1 MQNFDFSQNNK
12 SHYNDFVTQDLHHYT
27 IAQNAIPHS
36 NAHSQRK
43 AHRMLT
49 AIIALIIISFT
60 AGIVVGI
67 KFATGNTRTI
77 IDPHTKMALSNA
89 AQKAKTIMAPQK
101 EPQFTKTE
109 YPFTIKIGNTF
120 NKNEATRLAN
130 LLSKKG
136 QRIIIAKNKE
146 HYLIFAGPYKTID
159 DAKKSLK
166 IIMGQQENG
175 NFKDAIIIKR

>member
-1 MQNFDFSQNNK
+1 MQNFDFYQNNK
-12 SHYNDFVTQDLHHYT
+12 SHYNDFVTQDLQHYT
-27 IAQNAIPHS
+27 IAQNTIPHT
-36 NAHSQRK
+36 HSQRN
-43 AHRMLT
+43 AHRMLA

-77 IDPHTKMALSNA
+77 IDPQTKIALSNA
-89 AQKAKTIMAPQK
+89 AQKAKTIMAPQQK
-101 EPQFTKTE
+101 PQFSKIE
-109 YPFTIKIGNTF
+109 YPFAIKIGNTF
-120 NKNEATRLAN
+120 NKNEATQLAA
-130 LLSKKG
+130 LLSKTG

-146 HYLIFAGPYKTID
+146 HYHIFAGPYKTID

-175 NFKDAIIIKR
+175 NFKNAIIIKR

>member
-1 MQNFDFSQNNK
+1 MQNFDFYQNNK
-12 SHYNDFVTQDLHHYT
+12 SHYNDFVTQDLQNYT
-27 IAQNAIPHS
+27 IAQNTIPHT
-36 NAHSQRK
+36 HSQRN
-43 AHRMLT
+43 AHRMLA

-77 IDPHTKMALSNA
+77 IDPHTKMALNNA
-89 AQKAKTIMAPQK
+89 AQKAKTIMAPQQK
-101 EPQFTKTE
+101 PQFTKTE
-109 YPFTIKIGNTF
+109 YPIAIKIGNTF
-120 NKNEATRLAN
+120 NKNGATQLAA
-130 LLSKKG
+130 LLSKTG

-146 HYLIFAGPYKTID
+146 RYHIFAGPYKTID

>member
-1 MQNFDFSQNNK
+1 MQNFDFYQNNK
-12 SHYNDFVTQDLHHYT
+12 SHYNDFVTQDLQHYT
-27 IAQNAIPHS
+27 IAQNTIPHT
-36 NAHSQRK
+36 HSQRN
-43 AHRMLT
+43 AHRMLA

-77 IDPHTKMALSNA
+77 IDPHTKMALNNA
-89 AQKAKTIMAPQK
+89 AQKAKTIMAPQQK
-101 EPQFTKTE
+101 PQFTKTE
-109 YPFTIKIGNTF
+109 YPIAIKIGNTF
-120 NKNEATRLAN
+120 NKNEATQLAAI
-130 LLSKKG
+130 LSKTG

-146 HYLIFAGPYKTID
+146 RYHIFAGPYKTID

-175 NFKDAIIIKR
+175 NFKNAIIIKR

>member
-1 MQNFDFSQNNK
+1 MQNFDFYQNNK
-12 SHYNDFVTQDLHHYT
+12 SHYNDFVTQDLQHYT
-27 IAQNAIPHS
+27 IAQNTIPHT
-36 NAHSQRK
+36 HSQRN
-43 AHRMLT
+43 AHRMLA

-77 IDPHTKMALSNA
+77 IDPQTKIALSNA
-89 AQKAKTIMAPQK
+89 AQKAKTIMAPQQK
-101 EPQFTKTE
+101 PQFTKTE
-109 YPFTIKIGNTF
+109 YPIAIKIGNTF
-120 NKNEATRLAN
+120 NKNEATQLAAI
-130 LLSKKG
+130 LSKTG

-146 HYLIFAGPYKTID
+146 RYHIFAGPYKTID